1 LASALAEPAPRWAD
15 LRKRA
20 VSAVVLAPLALVVIW
35 VGGAPFWIV
44 VGVVGCGLI
53 WEWWRLM
60 RGRGWLFAGG
70 LIWILV
76 ALAALLALRSD
87 PVAGRANVIFLFVLV
102 WASDIGAYGVGRL
115 IGGPRLAPTLSPGKT
130 WAGAAGGLFAATA
143 IGLLAASTGPRSNPL
158 TASGIAAFL
167 ALVGQAGDLA
177 ESAIKRSAGVKDSG
191 YLIPGHGGLLDR
203 LDATIAVLPA
213 GALLAL
219 LLGRGVV
226 LWQ

>member
-60 RGRGWLFAGG
+60 RGRGWLFAPG